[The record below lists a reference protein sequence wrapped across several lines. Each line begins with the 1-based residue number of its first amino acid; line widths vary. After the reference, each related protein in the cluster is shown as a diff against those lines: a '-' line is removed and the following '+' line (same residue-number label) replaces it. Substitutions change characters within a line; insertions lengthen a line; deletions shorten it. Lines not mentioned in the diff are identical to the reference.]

1 MTVRKRMHL
10 AVRLPG
16 LGGTTAGTGRR
27 SGSPADFAAFE
38 RLARTAER
46 GLFDFLL
53 LAGGERSGE
62 TEGRVHDPDAVGRP
76 EAVTVLNALAA
87 VTERL
92 GLAATVDTVS
102 HQPYE
107 LARRLATLD
116 HLSEGRAA
124 WNIVTSTVAA
134 TAENFRRGS
143 RPDTTG
149 RHPVAAEFVEV
160 SRELWDSWTPD
171 GVSRQVAHRGRH
183 FDVSGE
189 FTVPRPPQGHPVLIH
204 AGDSPAGRDFAVRA
218 ADVVLAGQ
226 GAGHCLPGR
235 QGSQQ
240 DTLEAG
246 RAFYAEVKGRLAAHG
261 RSPEELKIMPLV
273 TYVLGDTAAE
283 ARERAAAIR
292 REQIPP
298 RNAVGTPERSRGAGF
313 SSDDPDG
320 PLPAVDPDLG
330 PPPAQG
336 RATATDVLTVAE
348 KRWAR
353 AREKAP
359 PVRQTVIEA
368 SRHPTFVGTPESVA
382 AELDEFVR
390 TEAADGFVLVPR
402 ATPGALE
409 EFVDRVVPLLQE
421 RGVFRTAYTDTTL
434 RSHLGLAEPIWK
446 G

>member
-16 LGGTTAGTGRR
+16 LAGTTAGTGRR

-38 RLARTAER
+38 RFARTAER

-53 LAGGERSGE
+53 LAGGGRSGE
-62 TEGRVHDPDAVGRP
+62 TEGCVHDPDVVGRP

-92 GLAATVDTVS
+92 GLAATVDTAS

-124 WNIVTSTVAA
+124 WNIVTSPAAA
-134 TAENFRRGS
+134 TAENLRRGS

-149 RHPVAAEFVEV
+149 RHPVAAEFVQV

-171 GVSRQVAHRGRH
+171 GVSRPIEHRGRH
-183 FDVSGE
+183 FDIAGE
-189 FTVPRPPQGHPVLIH
+189 FTVPRPPQGHPVIIH

-218 ADVVLAGQ
+218 ADVVLAGP
-226 GAGHCLPGR
+226 GEGHCLPGR
-235 QGSQQ
+235 QGSRQE
-240 DTLEAG
+240 TLEAG

-261 RSPEELKIMPLV
+261 RSPEELKIMPLA

-283 ARERAAAIR
+283 ARERAAEIR
-292 REQIPP
+292 REQISP
-298 RNAVGTPERSRGAGF
+298 RNTVGTLERSRGTGF
-313 SSDDPDG
+313 SSGGPDG
-320 PLPAVDPDLG
+320 PLPAAGPDPG
-330 PPPAQG
+330 PLPAQG
-336 RATATDVLTVAE
+336 RATAADVLTVAE
-348 KRWAR
+348 KRRAR
-353 AREKAP
+353 ALEKAP
-359 PVRQTVIEA
+359 PIRQSVIEA

-382 AELDEFVR
+382 AELDAFVR
-390 TEAADGFVLVPR
+390 TGAADGFVLVPR

-434 RSHLGLAEPIWK
+434 RSHLGLAEPVWK